1 MDAHGINIYEPTDIL
16 TPKITFPWNEIRNV
30 AYSDKKVCVCVCMCV
45 CVCVCLYVCTYVCK
59 CVFIYC
65 IYISKWVTCYAY
77 VRTYISVYVSVCWC
91 ILYVDFSTSFIPDR

>member
-45 CVCVCLYVCTYVCK
+45 CVCVCVCM
-59 CVFIYC
+59 
-65 IYISKWVTCYAY
+65 Y
-77 VRTYISVYVSVCWC
+77 VRMCVSVC
-91 ILYVDFSTSFIPDR
+91 SFIAYTSVNGLHVMPMYVHT